1 MVQRGNGEG
10 SVYQEGR
17 RAGRTDGRWIAQL
30 MVDGRARRRI
40 APSQAAAKR
49 ALREMQAELARG
61 SDVGHGNLTVRQLT
75 ELWQQKAL
83 PSRNLSDRTIHSYQ
97 WAIGVITEALGQHRA
112 SRLEPDDIERAFAK
126 LAQEGRASDRRPMSR
141 ESLIKVRSVLSKILD
156 WGMRR
161 RYVPRNVAR
170 LAELPAHAR
179 RPDPG
184 QTLTMEQARHLIA
197 TADDDRLG
205 ALWLTMLLLG
215 LRPGEATGL
224 LWTDVDLNNRIVHI
238 RRSLKIGLNATPVVT
253 EELKTQRSRRSL
265 DAPPKL
271 IGALRRHREAQSSE
285 RAVAG
290 GVWNDAGLIFCT
302 TIGTP
307 LNPSNVRRALTT
319 FLAANDLPRVSPN
332 VLRHSFASL
341 MSSSG
346 VPLEH
351 IADVMGH
358 DGTRMTSRVYRHAVT
373 PTVPYGVSLANSL
386 VDHAAAVKADGR
398 R

>member
-1 MVQRGNGEG
+1 MAQRGNGEG

-40 APSQAAAKR
+40 APSHAAAKR

-61 SDVGHGNLTVRQLT
+61 SDVGHGNLTVRQLAD
-75 ELWQQKAL
+75 LWQQKAL
-83 PSRNLSDRTIHSYQ
+83 PTRSLSDRTIHSYQ
-97 WAIGVITEALGQHRA
+97 WAIGVIVESLGQLRA
-112 SRLEPDDIERAFAK
+112 NRLEPDDIERAFAK
-126 LAQEGRASDRRPMSR
+126 LARDGRAGDRRPMSR

-156 WGMRR
+156 WGTRR

-170 LAELPAHAR
+170 IAELPADAR
-179 RPDPG
+179 RTEPG
-184 QTLTMEQARHLIA
+184 RTLTMEHARKLIA
-197 TADDDRLG
+197 AADGDRLG

-224 LWTDVDLNNRIVHI
+224 LWEDIDFDSRVIHV
-238 RRSLKIGLNATPVVT
+238 RRSLKIGLNATPVIT
-253 EELKTQRSRRSL
+253 EALKTQRSRRSL
-265 DAPPKL
+265 DAPQQL
-271 IGALRRHREAQSSE
+271 LDALDRHRVSQAAE
-285 RAVAG
+285 RVGAG
-290 GVWNDAGLIFCT
+290 GAWGDERLVFCT

-307 LNPSNVRRALTT
+307 MNPSNVRRAFSAFLTSN
-319 FLAANDLPRVSPN
+319 ALPEVSPN
-332 VLRHSFASL
+332 VLRHTFASL

-358 DGTRMTSRVYRHAVT
+358 DGTRMTGRVYRHAVT
-373 PTVPYGVSLANSL
+373 PTVPHGVRL
-386 VDHAAAVKADGR
+386 AAALID
-398 R
+398 